1 MLHTLTLLDGAI
13 GTSLWEKAED
23 KVPVWRYNIENPAIV
38 TELHNEYIAAGAK
51 IILANTFGA
60 NAGAVEHS
68 PYTVHEVVSN
78 GVRLAKEAAKGT
90 DVKVAL
96 SIGPLSVLLE
106 PYGDLTEEEATA
118 IYEEQIGAGMSEGA
132 DIIMLQTFMD
142 VAMMAVA
149 VAVAKKYSVPVFCMM
164 TFEKAGKTMMGQS
177 VQDVL
182 DVLVPMGI
190 DAIGLNCSLGPDLAI
205 PIMEEFHEKTDLPLL
220 FKPNA
225 GKPGTDANGTVTTA
239 YDANTFVND
248 ILPAASFVSYIGG
261 CCGTNPSYI
270 QCLHDK
276 LESMD
281 PSSNSFL
288 S

>member
-106 PYGDLTEEEATA
+106 PYGDLTEEEAT
-118 IYEEQIGAGMSEGA
+118 G
-132 DIIMLQTFMD
+132 
-142 VAMMAVA
+142 
-149 VAVAKKYSVPVFCMM
+149 
-164 TFEKAGKTMMGQS
+164 
-177 VQDVL
+177 
-182 DVLVPMGI
+182 
-190 DAIGLNCSLGPDLAI
+190 DL
-205 PIMEEFHEKTDLPLL
+205 
-220 FKPNA
+220 
-225 GKPGTDANGTVTTA
+225 
-239 YDANTFVND
+239 
-248 ILPAASFVSYIGG
+248 
-261 CCGTNPSYI
+261 
-270 QCLHDK
+270 
-276 LESMD
+276 
-281 PSSNSFL
+281 
-288 S
+288 